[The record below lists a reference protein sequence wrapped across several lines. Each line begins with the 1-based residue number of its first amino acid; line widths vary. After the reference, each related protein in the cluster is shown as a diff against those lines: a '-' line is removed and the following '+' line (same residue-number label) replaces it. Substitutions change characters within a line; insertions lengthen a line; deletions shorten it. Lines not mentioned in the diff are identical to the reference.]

1 MSARRVSFSLPS
13 ASDTPVAASKTLS
26 RARSFSGYDELK
38 AQPVSLQ
45 EFLAGSD
52 APNAASK
59 VLNEWVDLQHSEI
72 LNRVEAAESKATAAI
87 LASRCLQAEIREANQ
102 QVDLNVEESS
112 ATKRKRRFSKGA
124 KVFGIR
130 TNVDI
135 SGISNAITNVFAQDW
150 LSEVSKS
157 LQPDNLNKTA

>member
-13 ASDTPVAASKTLS
+13 EGDTPVAASKTLS

-102 QVDLNVEESS
+102 QVDLNVESS

>member
-13 ASDTPVAASKTLS
+13 EGNTPVAASKVLR

-45 EFLAGSD
+45 EFLAGSHS
-52 APNAASK
+52 PNAAPH
-59 VLNEWVDLQHSEI
+59 VVNEWVDLQHSEI

-102 QVDLNVEESS
+102 QVDLNVESS